1 MVETIAVI
9 KLMIMVLLLMII
21 IMTIIR
27 SDVPKMR

>member
-1 MVETIAVI
+1 MAETIAVI